1 MHYSEVRNRDN
12 GTAALLDAFCLTAL
26 VHCKSRLDDEYL
38 VAVSFN
44 DFLDNWL
51 PPLRSPG

>member
-12 GTAALLDAFCLTAL
+12 GTAALWDAFCLTAL